1 MNTTVLFGERS
12 LTLVAALF
20 HDADAA
26 DRAAKRLREDRA
38 MRDAKV
44 QVVSPH
50 DPNLEL
56 KLEPEPAGIWRTL
69 LRTHARL
76 GVVGLV
82 LGLLTGGVLVAA
94 GLPAFVSAPMV
105 ATVALGVFGLF
116 GGMLLAGLLSIR
128 PDHEVVITA
137 VRERTAGGDW
147 AVVAHPTSE
156 RNASLAADELKAAG
170 GEVVRS
176 L

>member
-1 MNTTVLFGERS
+1 
-12 LTLVAALF
+12 
-20 HDADAA
+20 
-26 DRAAKRLREDRA
+26 
-38 MRDAKV
+38 MRHAKV

-50 DPNLEL
+50 DPNLDL
-56 KLEPEPAGIWRTL
+56 KLEPEPAGIWRTV
-69 LRTHARL
+69 LRTHGKL
-76 GVVGLV
+76 GAVGLV
-82 LGLLTGGVLVAA
+82 LGALTGGVLAAA
-94 GLPAFVSAPMV
+94 GVPAFASSPVM
-105 ATVALGVFGLF
+105 ATVALGLFGLF

-137 VRERTAGGDW
+137 VRDGTAGGDW

-156 RNASLAADELKAAG
+156 RDASLAADELKAAG

>member
-1 MNTTVLFGERS
+1 MNMTALFGERS

-38 MRDAKV
+38 MRYAKV

-56 KLEPEPAGIWRTL
+56 KLEPEPAGIGRTL
-69 LRTHARL
+69 LRTHSKL
-76 GVVGLV
+76 GALGLV
-82 LGLLTGGVLVAA
+82 LGILTGGALAVA
-94 GLPAFVSAPMV
+94 GVPAFASSPVM
-105 ATVALGVFGLF
+105 ATIALGLFGLF
-116 GGMLLAGLLSIR
+116 GGMLVAGLLSIR
-128 PDHEVVITA
+128 PDHDVVITA
-137 VRERTAGGDW
+137 VRDATAGGDW